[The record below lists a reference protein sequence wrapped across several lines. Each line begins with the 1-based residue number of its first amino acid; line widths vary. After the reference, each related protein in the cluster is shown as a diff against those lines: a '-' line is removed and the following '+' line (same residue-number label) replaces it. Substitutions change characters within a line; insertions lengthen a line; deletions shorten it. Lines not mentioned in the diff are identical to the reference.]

1 MIIGRRLLPVL
12 PLAACVLAACGGSES
27 TGSTPS
33 SSEGPASTGS
43 ASPTETPTAPGPTTI
58 ATGSTSLGTVLTTPA
73 GLTLY
78 YFTPE
83 KGGVVACTGGCATT
97 WPPLKA
103 SGAESKPSTA
113 TGTLGT
119 VALSD
124 GTMQVTYNG
133 WPLHTYAADTAAGQT
148 NGQGIGGKWFVATPS
163 LASSGAAAAAAAP
176 SGNPY
181 GY

>member
-1 MIIGRRLLPVL
+1 MIDTRLVFVL
-12 PLAACVLAACGGSES
+12 TLATGVLAACGGSAS
-27 TGSTPS
+27 TSSGAA
-33 SSEGPASTGS
+33 SSESPTSTAS
-43 ASPTETPTAPGPTTI
+43 ASPTAASATPGPTTVS
-58 ATGSTSLGTVLTTPA
+58 TGSTSLGTVLTTPQ

-78 YFTPE
+78 YFVPE

-103 SGAESKPSTA
+103 SGAETKPSSV

-124 GTMQVTYNG
+124 GSMQVTYNG
-133 WPLHTYAADTAAGQT
+133 WPLHTYAADSAAGQT
-148 NGQGIGGKWFVATPS
+148 NGQGVAGKWFVATPS
-163 LASSGAAAAAAAP
+163 LTANGAAAAAATP
-176 SGNPY
+176 TSNPY

>member
-1 MIIGRRLLPVL
+1 MMDRRLLSVL
-12 PLAACVLAACGGSES
+12 TLATGVLAACGGAS
-27 TGSTPS
+27 TS
-33 SSEGPASTGS
+33 SSPAAS
-43 ASPTETPTAPGPTTI
+43 ASPTATAPASPTEAPVTPGPTTVS
-58 ATGSTSLGTVLTTPA
+58 TGSTSLGTVLTTPQ

-83 KGGVVACTGGCATT
+83 KGGVVACTGGCAAT

-103 SGAESKPSTA
+103 SGAASKPSSV

-124 GTMQVTYNG
+124 GSMQVTYNG
-133 WPLHTYAADTAAGQT
+133 WPLHTYAADSAAGQT
-148 NGQGIGGKWFVATPS
+148 NGQGVAGKWFVATPALS
-163 LASSGAAAAAAAP
+163 ANGAAPAAATP
-176 SGNPY
+176 TNNPY

>member
-1 MIIGRRLLPVL
+1 M
-12 PLAACVLAACGGSES
+12 
-27 TGSTPS
+27 
-33 SSEGPASTGS
+33 
-43 ASPTETPTAPGPTTI
+43 
-58 ATGSTSLGTVLTTPA
+58 LTTSQ
-73 GLTLY
+73 GMTLY

-83 KGGVVACTGGCATT
+83 KGGVVACTGGCAAT

-103 SGAESKPSTA
+103 SGAESAPSGV

-124 GTMQVTYNG
+124 GSMEVTYNG

-148 NGQGIGGKWFVATPS
+148 NGQGVGGKWFAATPS
-163 LASSGAAAAAAAP
+163 LSAAGAAAAAKSTP
-176 SGNPY
+176 TSNPY